1 MFNDKYIFIDPFQS
15 FKETSIAMML
25 AQFRWLRRKAEL
37 FKKHPLK
44 NYTKNFIYDLWNEKN
59 PVFSSLECIVRAQTL

>member
-1 MFNDKYIFIDPFQS
+1 
-15 FKETSIAMML
+15 MML

-59 PVFSSLECIVRAQTL
+59 PVFSSLECIVRAQT